1 MRTEGSAPKVEIT
14 ALNEVRC
21 RPKGALLGMQILVIG
36 LAGSGKSTVG
46 QALADRLGVRY
57 VDGDQLHP
65 KANIE
70 KMSKGT
76 PLSDADRDPWIANII
91 RELQQGDV
99 VIGASLLKQSYREL
113 INKAVRRIR
122 FAQLD
127 APKAVLKERLDDRKR
142 HFFRKSLLDSQLAI
156 FDPLGP
162 NEPGRRFDATKP
174 VDVLVSEI
182 LLDIKTN

>member
-1 MRTEGSAPKVEIT
+1 MNAIIQCQQLAKRFGSK
-14 ALNEVRC
+14 
-21 RPKGALLGMQILVIG
+21 
-36 LAGSGKSTVG
+36 TVL
-46 QALADRLGVRY
+46 Q
-57 VDGDQLHP
+57 QL
-65 KANIE
+65 
-70 KMSKGT
+70 SF
-76 PLSDADRDPWIANII
+76 
-91 RELQQGDV
+91 ELQQGDV

-156 FDPLGP
+156 YDPLGP